1 MAATERVVILMS
13 KAQKRAVESRARAA
27 RLGVGAYMRRQA
39 LGESSEEDD
48 VLRALAKEL
57 EASNARA
64 VRALDDAVTR
74 LETTKRKWADLEATA
89 RRRAE
94 VEFADIAKA
103 ARP

>member
-13 KAQKRAVESRARAA
+13 KAQKHAVESRARAA

-39 LGESSEEDD
+39 LGEGGDEEA
-48 VLRALAKEL
+48 VLGALAKEL
-57 EASNARA
+57 KASNARA

-74 LETTKRKWADLEATA
+74 LETTKRKWPELEAAA

-94 VEFADIAKA
+94 LEFAELAKA
-103 ARP
+103 TRP

>member
-13 KAQKRAVESRARAA
+13 KAQKHAVESRARAA

-39 LGESSEEDD
+39 LGEGGDEDA
-48 VLRALAKEL
+48 VLSALAKEL
-57 EASNARA
+57 KASNARA

-74 LETTKRKWADLEATA
+74 LEATKRQWPELEAAA

-94 VEFADIAKA
+94 MEFAELAKA
-103 ARP
+103 TRP

>member
-39 LGESSEEDD
+39 LGEGGDEDA
-48 VLRALAKEL
+48 VLHALAKEL
-57 EASNARA
+57 KASNARA
-64 VRALDDAVTR
+64 ARALEEAV
-74 LETTKRKWADLEATA
+74 KRLEATKLQWPELEAAA

-94 VEFADIAKA
+94 MEFAELA
-103 ARP
+103 AVTQP